1 MHCILMD
8 IHTQY
13 HWQNHMAWASPGGVL
28 LLGGDHGPAL
38 SELTDNTGHAGTPT
52 TNTGSF
58 QLEYSIK
65 WVQRSFL
72 AGDPSHN
79 NFNLF

>member
-1 MHCILMD
+1 M
-8 IHTQY
+8 QY
-13 HWQNHMAWASPGGVL
+13 YWENHMAWASPGGVL

-65 WVQRSFL
+65 
-72 AGDPSHN
+72 
-79 NFNLF
+79 

>member
-1 MHCILMD
+1 
-8 IHTQY
+8 
-13 HWQNHMAWASPGGVL
+13 MAWASPSGVL
-28 LLGGDHGPAL
+28 LLGGDHGPSL

-72 AGDPSHN
+72 AGDPILCLQSHN